1 MSSHEQNPDSLRS
14 VLLASWR
21 RAAADLS
28 REDPTQLTLSA
39 PSVAGMY
46 LDTANG
52 NANLALA
59 RIPYTNGP
67 VWGRVAKLLM
77 EVEAETPETIL
88 AKTSNVVP
96 FRR

>member
-1 MSSHEQNPDSLRS
+1 MSAREQNPDSLRS
-14 VLLASWR
+14 VLLASWK
-21 RAAADLS
+21 RAASDLN
-28 REDPTQLTLSA
+28 REDMTQLTLSA

-52 NANLALA
+52 NASLALA

-77 EVEAETPETIL
+77 EVEAEAPETIRK
-88 AKTSNVVP
+88 ASNVVP

>member
-52 NANLALA
+52 NTNLALA
-59 RIPYTNGP
+59 RIPYTHGP

-77 EVEAETPETIL
+77 EVEAEASETIL

>member
-1 MSSHEQNPDSLRS
+1 MSAHEQNPDSICS

-21 RAAADLS
+21 RAASDLN
-28 REDPTQLTLSA
+28 REDLTQLTLSA

-52 NANLALA
+52 NASLALA

-77 EVEAETPETIL
+77 EVEAEAPETTR
-88 AKTSNVVP
+88 AKPSNVVP